1 MYIVIS
7 PLVERDAPRRR
18 GEEANHGRWTC
29 RARPSTCPC
38 FSFDSMIH
46 AFLCFIAHT
55 LRPLRAAS
63 GHTAQHSTVHTSHT
77 TMPVEDLND
86 KVVLTSP
93 SSPNTTATIL
103 KYGATVI
110 SWKVNNAEQLWL
122 SEGAKLDATKPV
134 RGGIPLVFPVF
145 GKSEEAGFNSLPQH
159 GFARNSTWEFL
170 GQTKA
175 NPPTVQ
181 FALSPEQA
189 NPDIYSKWD
198 NGDNDFTLFLT
209 ITLNDDNLTTN
220 IEVTNSDSK
229 PWKFNWL
236 FHTYLRVAEIED
248 TLVNNLPGEEC
259 YDQMIGESYTE
270 AHPAIDFSEE
280 LDRIYKNVSTEK
292 ILQVIELG
300 KVVHNV
306 KRVNLPDV
314 VVWNPWIEKSKGM
327 GDFEPKSG
335 FHNMVCIEPGH
346 VHDFVELKPGES
358 WNGEQIIYK
367 GDAIKLQS
375 I

>member
-1 MYIVIS
+1 
-7 PLVERDAPRRR
+7 
-18 GEEANHGRWTC
+18 
-29 RARPSTCPC
+29 
-38 FSFDSMIH
+38 
-46 AFLCFIAHT
+46 
-55 LRPLRAAS
+55 
-63 GHTAQHSTVHTSHT
+63 
-77 TMPVEDLND
+77 
-86 KVVLTSP
+86 
-93 SSPNTTATIL
+93 
-103 KYGATVI
+103 
-110 SWKVNNAEQLWL
+110 
-122 SEGAKLDATKPV
+122 
-134 RGGIPLVFPVF
+134 
-145 GKSEEAGFNSLPQH
+145 
-159 GFARNSTWEFL
+159 
-170 GQTKA
+170 
-175 NPPTVQ
+175 
-181 FALSPEQA
+181 
-189 NPDIYSKWD
+189 
-198 NGDNDFTLFLT
+198 
-209 ITLNDDNLTTN
+209 
-220 IEVTNSDSK
+220 
-229 PWKFNWL
+229 
-236 FHTYLRVAEIED
+236 
-248 TLVNNLPGEEC
+248 
-259 YDQMIGESYTE
+259 MIGESYTE